1 MASAK
6 QEQVYNEIVQYY
18 SFADLLLKSV
28 EDGCVQESQVQFDIV
43 EDAINKLED
52 CADKLAMQYIE
63 FVKHG
68 ESSEIIAIVRA
79 ALNEISS
86 KIQECRSKTL
96 MLYR

>member
-6 QEQVYNEIVQYY
+6 QEQIYNEIVQYY
-18 SFADLLLKSV
+18 SFADSLLKTV
-28 EDGCVQESQVQFDIV
+28 EETNLQEAHKQFDIV
-43 EDAINKLED
+43 EDAISKLED

-63 FVKHG
+63 FVKKG
-68 ESSEIIAIVRA
+68 ESREIIEIIRA
-79 ALNEISS
+79 ALNEISV

>member
-1 MASAK
+1 
-6 QEQVYNEIVQYY
+6 
-18 SFADLLLKSV
+18 
-28 EDGCVQESQVQFDIV
+28 
-43 EDAINKLED
+43 
-52 CADKLAMQYIE
+52 MQYIE